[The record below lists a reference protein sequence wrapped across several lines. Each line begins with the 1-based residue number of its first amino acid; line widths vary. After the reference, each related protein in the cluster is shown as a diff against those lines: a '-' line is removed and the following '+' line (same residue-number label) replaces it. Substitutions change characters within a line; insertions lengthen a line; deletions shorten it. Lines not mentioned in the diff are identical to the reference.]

1 MFIGGRPRKEQ
12 ASPTETNDVN
22 MDEQDE
28 QITDNTKAPPPLQ
41 KRYFIYEFLF
51 IQTI

>member
-28 QITDNTKAPPPLQ
+28 QISDNAKARPPLQ
-41 KRYFIYEFLF
+41 KR
-51 IQTI
+51 

>member
-12 ASPTETNDVN
+12 APPTETDDVS

-28 QITDNTKAPPPLQ
+28 QISDKAKAPPPLQ
-41 KRYFIYEFLF
+41 KR
-51 IQTI
+51 